1 MDSTTKNL
9 HENRPIFSFH
19 RTQNNATQIA
29 QQWHASN
36 SDFSIAIVLLAIMA
50 VALLVVSYYIF
61 VIKCCLNWQ
70 TFDPLRRFSISRAT
84 HHEPDPS
91 LLAFSP
97 LTSMHRGLDE
107 WLINNIPAF
116 QFRGDDDA
124 KTRAKPGERSFRGCS
139 VCLNDFQERE
149 MLRVLPR
156 CNHVF
161 HLDCID
167 VWLLNN
173 ASCPLCRSSISGRT
187 KYPIDQIIAPSSS
200 PQEFSTYSDQDYL
213 VIELGEERER
223 SISRDFSGVLLS
235 TGQSQRK
242 TEQSK
247 SDACF
252 GKKQRTFQH
261 LSIMGDECIN
271 VREKDDQFEIQQPI
285 RRSFSMDSAVDRGL
299 YLQVQEIIRQNR
311 NSNHNV
317 EEGNSSNNNGRLS
330 QISSHSWPNS
340 VLHYNNTVGGALIRK
355 TNGEDKGEALGPF
368 EPAIV
373 NPDDSQGIRKTMM
386 RDTRDKSEN
395 IKQTNGIQSQTNGV
409 T

>member
-1 MDSTTKNL
+1 MSLPKTMDSSTKNL
-9 HENRPIFSFH
+9 HENRPIFPLL
-19 RTQNNATQIA
+19 RIQNNSTQTP

-36 SDFSIAIVLLAIMA
+36 SDFSIAIALLAIMA

-70 TFDPLRRFSISRAT
+70 TLDPLRRFSISRGT
-84 HHEPDPS
+84 HHEPEPS
-91 LLAFSP
+91 LLEFSP
-97 LTSMHRGLDE
+97 VTNMHRGLDE

-116 QFRGDDDA
+116 QFKGDDVNNRA
-124 KTRAKPGERSFRGCS
+124 KTGERSFRGCS

-149 MLRVLPR
+149 MLRLLPR

-187 KYPIDQIIAPSSS
+187 RYPIDQIIAPSSS
-200 PQEFSTYSDQDYL
+200 PQEFSTYLDQDYL

-242 TEQSK
+242 TDQSK
-247 SDACF
+247 RAAGF
-252 GKKQRTFQH
+252 HKKQKKFQH

-271 VREKDDQFEIQQPI
+271 VREKDDQFAIQQPI
-285 RRSFSMDSAVDRGL
+285 RRSFSMDSAGDRGL
-299 YLQVQEIIRQNR
+299 YLQVQEIVRQNR
-311 NSNHNV
+311 NSSNNL
-317 EEGNSSNNNGRLS
+317 EEGNSSSNNGRVRR
-330 QISSHSWPNS
+330 SSFFSFGHGRGSRSSSIIPIEN
-340 VLHYNNTVGGALIRK
+340 
-355 TNGEDKGEALGPF
+355 
-368 EPAIV
+368 
-373 NPDDSQGIRKTMM
+373 
-386 RDTRDKSEN
+386 DT
-395 IKQTNGIQSQTNGV
+395 
-409 T
+409 